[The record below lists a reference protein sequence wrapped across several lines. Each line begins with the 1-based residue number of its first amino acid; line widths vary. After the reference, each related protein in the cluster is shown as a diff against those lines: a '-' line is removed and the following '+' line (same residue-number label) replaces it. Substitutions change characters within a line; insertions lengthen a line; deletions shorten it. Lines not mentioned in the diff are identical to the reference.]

1 MKQSPVCGDTPPS
14 QTTSRCRALRRRL
27 TWATAFGGGQAWVER
42 HMVHGPVG
50 EDDDGLVSQDQGSD
64 KKVGAQWAGKRPIVR
79 LGV

>member
-1 MKQSPVCGDTPPS
+1 
-14 QTTSRCRALRRRL
+14 
-27 TWATAFGGGQAWVER
+27 
-42 HMVHGPVG
+42 MVHGPVG